1 MKAYG
6 NILIVDDSSTSRM
19 IIQRCLEMSGLKVG
33 AYSYAEN
40 GLEGMKRIKGESAV
54 DLVITDINM
63 PKMDGQTFARLMKE
77 SDATRNIPII
87 VVSSIA
93 TDAAEAELMALGVQ
107 AVIRKPVSPAKI
119 LLALGDKQ

>member
-1 MKAYG
+1 MTYK

-19 IIQRCLEMSGLKVG
+19 IIQRCLEMSGLKVEG
-33 AYSYAEN
+33 YSYAEN
-40 GLEGMKRIKGESAV
+40 GLEGMKQLKGESSV

-63 PKMDGQTFARLMKE
+63 PKMDGQTFSRLMKE
-77 SDATRNIPII
+77 GETTKTIPII

-93 TDAAEAELMALGVQ
+93 TDAAELELMALGVQ

-119 LLALGDKQ
+119 LAALGDKQ

>member
-1 MKAYG
+1 MTYK

-19 IIQRCLEMSGLKVG
+19 IIQRCLEMSGLKVE
-33 AYSYAEN
+33 AYTYAEN
-40 GLEGMKRIKGESAV
+40 GLEGMKQIKGESTV

-77 SDATRNIPII
+77 SDATKNIPII

-93 TDAAEAELMALGVQ
+93 TDAAEVELMALGVQ
-107 AVIRKPVSPAKI
+107 AVIRKPISPAKI
-119 LLALGDKQ
+119 LLAIGDKQ